1 MFALPNDNATTYIKR
16 VIGLPGDRI
25 QVKEGL
31 LHINGNAVARSRL
44 PDYIGDQPCGTSIK
58 PVKNWRETLPN
69 GVSHVTLDCVDNG
82 FYDDAVEYKVPPGH
96 FFAMGDNR
104 DNSTDSRLL
113 SAVGYIP
120 LENVFGR
127 AGVIYLS
134 RERLSRGETSVRFE
148 RMGTMVR

>member
-1 MFALPNDNATTYIKR
+1 MHN
-16 VIGLPGDRI
+16 VDRA
-25 QVKEGL
+25 G
-31 LHINGNAVARSRL
+31 
-44 PDYIGDQPCGTSIK
+44 
-58 PVKNWRETLPN
+58 ETLPN

-113 SAVGYIP
+113 SVVGYIP